1 MVNFVVW
8 FNFLK
13 LPRQHEILLW
23 FCWGPKIGVSDYS
36 LIPAGGDTNDMKSW
50 KEGLLSDNKKDFH
63 KYLRIL
69 SPCFYL
75 KCQQEFQYI
84 ILKSSEG
91 NRQMWWKKRNIQET
105 SPREKI
111 SYKSDIYETFPQSDT
126 CWFYVMVL
134 PTNQTT
140 KQPNNQPTNQSTNPI
155 NQSIN

>member
-1 MVNFVVW
+1 MFLYLAQYAANLLYKTLKVVNFVVW

-91 NRQMWWKKRNIQET
+91 KKGKCGERK
-105 SPREKI
+105 KI
-111 SYKSDIYETFPQSDT
+111 FKKNHQGKKY
-126 CWFYVMVL
+126 
-134 PTNQTT
+134 
-140 KQPNNQPTNQSTNPI
+140 PI
-155 NQSIN
+155 SLIFMTHFLRATLVDFM